1 MNKKIIRR
9 CVIMKIKVNGSISVK
24 ERINRILESIEEDEG
39 WTEVMLAIL
48 PVFEEYREW
57 DYYIPNDEDGL
68 MSLLD
73 RLGMESFVGV
83 IKSDEYDMYDDLI
96 RYYNGDILS
105 VGYDVVYQDLKN
117 LIANKE
123 YTNEMLE
130 ALTDI
135 LEEFEI

>member
-1 MNKKIIRR
+1 
-9 CVIMKIKVNGSISVK
+9 MKMRVDGSISVK
-24 ERINRILESIEEDEG
+24 ERINRILESIETDEG

-73 RLGMESFVGV
+73 ILGMENFVGA

-96 RYYNGDILS
+96 RYNNGDISS

-117 LIANKE
+117 LIANKD
-123 YTNEMLE
+123 YTNKMLE

-135 LEEFEI
+135 LAEFEI

>member
-1 MNKKIIRR
+1 
-9 CVIMKIKVNGSISVK
+9 MKIKANGSISIR

-73 RLGMESFVGV
+73 RLGMESFVGA
-83 IKSDEYDMYDDLI
+83 IKSDDYDMYDDLI
-96 RYYNGDILS
+96 RYCNGDISS
-105 VGYDVVYQDLKN
+105 VGYDVVYEDLKN
-117 LIANKE
+117 LIVNKE
-123 YTNEMLE
+123 YTDEMLIE
-130 ALTDI
+130 LTDI